1 MADDF
6 NLASG
11 IVKAAPQDA
20 FNLASGVVKDTPA
33 QPVVQPTPPQV
44 TKADHVPTETPT
56 GNEDWISKG
65 ISGPL
70 TILGQLLRGKGYVGS
85 KEEAEDLKLGIHPG
99 PLNLQHPSKAQTSPL
114 FDIAASTGAPKG
126 IPSGIADLLSG
137 FTSPQQLPLAFAP
150 GSKVISGA
158 FAAATPGQVI
168 QGYEKY
174 KAAEKAGDKAG
185 MMEAGTEMATS
196 FLLGAMAS
204 YHAGGVGEP
213 LAKGEHLS
221 HQDTQYLTGMIQQ
234 HLENSL
240 SNGDHAGVEEAVG
253 GMASILD
260 KLGTPKADRRVAEGE
275 SPTGIDRR
283 SVENTPQGQAVIY
296 RSMLEETIK
305 SDRKALE
312 KATDPDEIARLTL
325 HMNDFKEMLDEP
337 STQQAKA
344 NIPLRK
350 ERYPSGQPTP
360 TGSEA
365 ILTPETQK
373 PGEENLRDNLGA
385 AGGEGHAG
393 AITGISTGAERV
405 AGASSEGDLR
415 GETPLLLGS
424 HNDVKFVGSTG
435 EPIKNE
441 VPIWDTANNTW
452 SEQPSKYPYGS
463 YFISMHGL
471 EGKEVGGL
479 LMGLDGKGNAFVND
493 VSIDHPD
500 YLSKGYGKALY
511 KQAIDV
517 VEQLGAEK
525 INSGT
530 SGTNEQAARV
540 WRSLGKDYPLTET
553 EGNHFSI
560 DLKRGTEDKLAALST
575 IIPDFE
581 KVVGG
586 GEAPVTGAQSTV
598 ASRDGEEP
606 PPVISE
612 AIDRDLRNGGIN
624 VIRGGKDIGLI
635 ARYMGSLS
643 QAANRLGNPIFK
655 MAADRIVDTSLAIA
669 RNTRDALVGF
679 RKEVRGNLTPQDWD
693 KVVDLLDD
701 PSVTKASLP
710 ANIDPKLRDSYNYT
724 RDLLD
729 RHRTEARDAKRLE
742 MVAGGMT
749 LTKAKALVPDD
760 WGIQE
765 GYYVHAFPGNWTITE
780 HTGVDAK
787 GNPIFEPITTGWRAT
802 TLTEAQGKAREY
814 LAANPSANL
823 KVQLDNITLPGKG
836 ITDRNRL
843 KALHDE
849 IKTSS
854 MMIHNGANPDGVLA
868 ALRNTSD
875 KLNFGPRRPAPKV
888 YGPTLERESN
898 LPGFVRDFDNF
909 ERYIAGMERYIQL
922 APARAEILKYRNA
935 IAKGSGMPD
944 ILKVGEMPKRY
955 SGDFHNTLG
964 RLDASIEALEGYPTG
979 LDSAIRHQL
988 EKFGYDPNLLNGAY
1002 STINGAEALLKL
1014 GFNPASAGL
1023 HLAQTIVAT
1032 YPVLGERW
1040 TGYGISKAYSS
1051 KYDSLVHDLGIEATT
1066 NLLDVDTY
1074 KAYRSGYVRSVTQAG
1089 GIAEGAKGVLST
1101 GYHDLQASGLFMF
1114 SKGVET
1120 ARRVAA
1126 IGAYE
1131 KALHEGKTPQEARD
1145 YARDTLIRTQFL
1157 YNPVDTPLFM
1167 RALPRPNTQ
1176 FKNFV
1181 VKMAEFMT
1189 GLRGA
1194 EVPRFMIGMGVIGYA
1209 GMPLLGALSGVVKYL
1224 FDYDPE
1230 AELKRAFPRAS
1241 RGVLGLLG
1249 IDYTKNI
1256 GFSDWLGSH
1265 ALDLKSLAG
1274 PAASDIGNIIK
1285 GIAGEVKGPSREGQQ
1300 DIDNMVRQISPEAR
1314 RLWDEGKRLA
1324 SQPNLVDPRNDS
1336 LILKNLSVKERV
1348 ELAAGLTPIRV
1359 AEERDTHEYIRNQI
1373 AQAKDKRGWFI
1384 DKLAELELD
1393 LSHPSLSQADRMETV
1408 KQIVSLS
1415 KLAQDYGAAYQLP
1428 KAVLERAKEMQM
1440 ERLTRDIKKAPKTQ
1454 RYPAYQEFKRF
1465 QADNP

>member
-6 NLASG
+6 NLESG
-11 IVKAAPQDA
+11 IIKAIPQDA
-20 FNLASGVVKDTPA
+20 FNLASGVVKATPA
-33 QPVVQPTPPQV
+33 PQPTIQTPPNPQAP
-44 TKADHVPTETPT
+44 KPYHDPDPMERPMEHLT
-56 GNEDWISKG
+56 GEEDWTAKG
-65 ISGPL
+65 LSGPL
-70 TILGQLLRGKGYVGS
+70 TYLGQLLRGKGYVGS
-85 KEEAEDLKLGIHPG
+85 KEEAENLKHGIHPG
-99 PLNLQHPSKAQTSPL
+99 PLNLMHPSRGITSPL
-114 FDIAASTGAPKG
+114 FDIGAAIKAEKG

-158 FAAATPGQVI
+158 FAAATPGQVM

-260 KLGTPKADRRVAEGE
+260 KLGTPKADRRIAGGE

-296 RSMLEETIK
+296 RSMLEETIE

-337 STQQAKA
+337 STQQVKA

-365 ILTPETQK
+365 ILPPEASQS
-373 PGEENLRDNLGA
+373 GEENLRDNLGA

-393 AITGISTGAERV
+393 AASVSSPRPEGD
-405 AGASSEGDLR
+405 AGA
-415 GETPLLLGS
+415 PL
-424 HNDVKFVGSTG
+424 
-435 EPIKNE
+435 
-441 VPIWDTANNTW
+441 
-452 SEQPSKYPYGS
+452 
-463 YFISMHGL
+463 
-471 EGKEVGGL
+471 
-479 LMGLDGKGNAFVND
+479 
-493 VSIDHPD
+493 
-500 YLSKGYGKALY
+500 
-511 KQAIDV
+511 
-517 VEQLGAEK
+517 
-525 INSGT
+525 
-530 SGTNEQAARV
+530 
-540 WRSLGKDYPLTET
+540 
-553 EGNHFSI
+553 
-560 DLKRGTEDKLAALST
+560 EDKLAALAT
-575 IIPDFE
+575 IVPDFE

-679 RKEVRGNLTPQDWD
+679 RKEVRGKVTPQDWD
-693 KVVDLLDD
+693 KVVDLLND

-710 ANIDPKLRDSYNYT
+710 ANIDHKLRDSYNYT

-742 MVAGGMT
+742 MVAGGMS
-749 LTKAKALVPDD
+749 LARAKTLVPDD

-780 HTGVDAK
+780 HTGVDAR

-868 ALRNTSD
+868 SLRETSD
-875 KLNFGPRRPAPKV
+875 KLNFGPRRPAPKI

-988 EKFGYDPNLLNGAY
+988 EKSGYDPNLLNGAY

-1131 KALHEGKTPQEARD
+1131 KALHEGKSPQEARD
-1145 YARDTLIRTQFL
+1145 YARDTLVRTQFL

-1181 VKMAEFMT
+1181 VKMAEFMY
-1189 GLRGA
+1189 GISNEAYHGHPAPLA
-1194 EVPRFMIGMGVIGYA
+1194 RFMMGMGVIGYA

-1230 AELKRAFPRAS
+1230 AELKRAFPKAS
-1241 RGVLGLLG
+1241 RGALGLLG

-1256 GFSDWLGSH
+1256 GFSDWLGPH
-1265 ALDLKSLAG
+1265 ALDPKSLAG

-1300 DIDNMVRQISPEAR
+1300 DIDNMIRQISPEAR

-1393 LSHPSLSQADRMETV
+1393 LSHPSLSQNDRMETV

-1454 RYPAYQEFKRF
+1454 RYPAYKEFKRF